1 LVPGFIVPGRE
12 PLRAALE
19 IPTFFPASP
28 DWTCAGTAFLEA
40 SVCAEAIPETKSN
53 TINPRILIMANTEV
67 EVARWKRKMKK
78 R

>member
-1 LVPGFIVPGRE
+1 LAPGFIVPGRE
-12 PLRAALE
+12 PLLAALE

-28 DWTCAGTAFLEA
+28 DCTCAGTAFLEA

-67 EVARWKRKMKK
+67 EVASWKRKMKK